1 MWSQFSKSV
10 PASKVAGTDL
20 ADVVA
25 LDVDATI
32 VIAHSEK
39 ANASPTYQNT
49 FAGFT
54 PIAVWCD
61 NTTEFLARKP
71 RTGRAGSDTA
81 TDDLEVLADAIR
93 QVPGCSAGGC

>member
-32 VIAHSEK
+32 VIAHSEM

-49 FAGFT
+49 FGFH
-54 PIAVWCD
+54 PHRSV
-61 NTTEFLARKP
+61 
-71 RTGRAGSDTA
+71 
-81 TDDLEVLADAIR
+81 V
-93 QVPGCSAGGC
+93 